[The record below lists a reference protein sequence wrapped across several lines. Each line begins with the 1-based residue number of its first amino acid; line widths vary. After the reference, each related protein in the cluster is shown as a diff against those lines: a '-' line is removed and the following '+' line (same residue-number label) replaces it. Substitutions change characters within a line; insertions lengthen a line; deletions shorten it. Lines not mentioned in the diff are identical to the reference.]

1 MIENIS
7 ENRNLREQSTLR
19 RLHDISIKLLGE
31 LELAPLVSS
40 IITGLVDLLEADTG
54 NVYLFDP
61 ERQELVPWIPINLPE
76 AATRPMKP
84 GEGAAGRVFVSG
96 SPLLVDDY
104 DSWEGRSSNHPRGL
118 TGATVQA
125 PIKRGTAI
133 LGVLAANRKP
143 GRPTFTEEDL
153 ETVELFANQAAVAI
167 SNARLYEQAKKSAEQ
182 LASVYETS
190 LEITSQLDLDQVLER
205 IIRRAAELSNSKSGQ
220 FYSYDS
226 TRKQLVSSI
235 PFNLPG
241 PIRAN
246 LTKGEGLSGRVL
258 TTKKVL
264 IVEDYDTWEGRSP
277 QFPYGIYHRAIGV
290 PVQQS
295 GKILGV
301 LNLHRDKSDP
311 PFGDEDTRLLTLI
324 ANQAAIAIS
333 NARAY
338 ENIRRTSEQL
348 SQLYETSLEITQ
360 QMEIRKLMERI
371 IERAAQIVQ
380 AKSGQYY
387 LYDQERKELVPTVPY
402 RLPQQLSNIR
412 LKPGEGMSGKVL
424 EQRKPLVID
433 DYDTW
438 EGRSPQFPKGV
449 VFRTMGV
456 PLEYGNEILGV
467 LTLERD
473 PTEPG
478 FSKDDVRL
486 LSLFASQSAVALA
499 NAQAFET
506 AKRTSNQL
514 SRLHDITL
522 EVTRQLEIHQLLD
535 QIIRSAVEL
544 ANSRFG
550 QIYLYDKDEVVLKDS
565 VSYNLP
571 KSMHGFNIKPGEGL
585 TGRILKAGKPMVIEE
600 YDSWKGRKP
609 EVPIG
614 STHHA
619 AGVPIVHS
627 DDTLGVFWV
636 GRKKGDPAFTD
647 YDIQIMTLFANQ
659 AAVAITN
666 ANQYK
671 ELQSLYGQLQE
682 KERLESELRVAH
694 NIQETMLPSTT
705 PKIRGWNVGAMWQA
719 ARVISGDFY
728 DWFPIPGGKW
738 GFVIADVVGK
748 GIPGAVFMAHC
759 RTLVRT
765 FCMGGRPPRDAI
777 RRTNNLM
784 IADTHSDW
792 FVTLFYA
799 VLDPVWGILTY
810 VNAGHVRPLWLHKRT
825 NKIDG
830 LKAKGMALGVLPGID
845 LEEKSIQVEPGDS
858 ILFYTDGFSEAR
870 NAKDRFFGE
879 SRLRSHLKEA
889 ETEDP
894 QLILKGLKNK
904 IADFSQGRDLT
915 DDLTAILIKRRI

>member
-1 MIENIS
+1 GVVE
-7 ENRNLREQSTLR
+7 
-19 RLHDISIKLLGE
+19 
-31 LELAPLVSS
+31 
-40 IITGLVDLLEADTG
+40 LLEADSG
-54 NVYLFDP
+54 NVYRY
-61 ERQELVPWIPINLPE
+61 ERGKNELLPWVPINLPQE
-76 AATRPMKP
+76 ALIPIRP
-84 GEGAAGRVFVSG
+84 GEGVAGRVLLSG
-96 SPLLVDDY
+96 KPLKVDNY
-104 DSWEGRSSNHPRGL
+104 ELWEGRSARWPSGIS
-118 TGATVQA
+118 GAIVQA
-125 PIKRGTAI
+125 PIKRGEEI
-133 LGVLAANRKP
+133 IGVLSANRRP
-143 GRPTFTEEDL
+143 GRTPFTEEDL

-167 SNARLYEQAKKSAEQ
+167 SNARLYSQAKKSAEQ
-182 LASVYETS
+182 LSSVYETS
-190 LEITSQLDLDQVLER
+190 LEVTSQLDLDQVLER

-220 FYSYDS
+220 FYLYDA
-226 TRKQLVSSI
+226 TRKELVSSI
-235 PFNLPG
+235 PFNLPD
-241 PIRAN
+241 PIRAD
-246 LTKGEGLSGRVL
+246 LKKGEGLSGRVL
-258 TTKKVL
+258 MTKKVL
-264 IVEDYDTWEGRSP
+264 IVEDYDAWEGRSP
-277 QFPYGIYHRAIGV
+277 QFPYGVYHRAIGV
-290 PVQQS
+290 PVQQG

-301 LNLHRDKSDP
+301 LNLHRAKADP

-338 ENIRRTSEQL
+338 ESIRSTSEQL

-360 QMEIRKLMERI
+360 QLEIRKLMERI

-387 LYDQERKELVPTVPY
+387 LYDKVRKELVPTVPY
-402 RLPQQLSNIR
+402 RLPKQVSDIR

-424 EQRKPLVID
+424 VEKKPLVID
-433 DYDTW
+433 DYDSW

-478 FSKDDVRL
+478 FSKEDVRL

-499 NAQAFET
+499 NAQAFEM
-506 AKRTSNQL
+506 AKRTSAQL

-522 EVTRQLEIHQLLD
+522 EVTRQLDIQQLLD

-544 ANSRFG
+544 ANSRVG
-550 QIYLYDKDEVVLKDS
+550 QIYLYDKDEDVLKDS
-565 VSYNLP
+565 VSYSLP
-571 KSMHGFNIKPGEGL
+571 KSMHDFSIKPGEGL
-585 TGRILKAGKPMVIEE
+585 TGRILKSGAPMIIED
-600 YDSWKGRKP
+600 YDTWKGRKP
-609 EVPIG
+609 EVPVG
-614 STHHA
+614 ATHHA
-619 AGVPIVHS
+619 AGVPIVHG
-627 DDTLGVFWV
+627 DEILGVFWV
-636 GRKKGDPAFTD
+636 GRKKGDPAFTE

-666 ANQYK
+666 AKQYK
-671 ELQSLYGQLQE
+671 ELQALYGQLQE

-694 NIQETMLPSTT
+694 NIQETMLPNTT
-705 PKIRGWNVGAMWQA
+705 PKIRGWKVAAMWQA

-777 RRTNNLM
+777 LRTNNLM

-810 VNAGHVRPLWLHKRT
+810 VNAGHARPLWFHKQAS
-825 NKIDG
+825 KIDG
-830 LKAKGMALGVLPGID
+830 LKAKGMALGVLPGIE
-845 LEEKSIQVEPGDS
+845 LEEKSIQLEPGDS

-870 NAKDRFFGE
+870 DGKDRLFGE
-879 SRLRSHLKEA
+879 SRIRSHLKE
-889 ETEDP
+889 TSSKDP
-894 QLILKGLKNK
+894 DAILKSLKHK
-904 IADFSQGRDLT
+904 IANFSQGRDLT
-915 DDLTAILIKRRI
+915 DDLTAILIKRRG